1 VSNAQSDWS
10 RVPWRT
16 RQHIK
21 SVLLAR
27 DGLVCCV
34 CGLRIPSVRAA
45 TIEHKRERSA
55 GGALTAY
62 SNLGL
67 AHTTCNYSR
76 RGSREGRVPT
86 VAGAAWFGP
95 TSTVQTPA
103 QGGGT
108 SIGTNEGWVEGESS
122 ADDAPGTPRLPA
134 SSLPRA
140 PRRSGGELG

>member
-1 VSNAQSDWS
+1 MSNAQSDWS

-21 SVLLAR
+21 TVLVAR

-67 AHTTCNYSR
+67 AHGSCNYSR

-86 VAGAAWFGP
+86 VAGAGWFAQP
-95 TSTVQTPA
+95 TSVQGAA
-103 QGGGT
+103 QD
-108 SIGTNEGWVEGESS
+108 E
-122 ADDAPGTPRLPA
+122 
-134 SSLPRA
+134 
-140 PRRSGGELG
+140 